1 MTVPILTG
9 LRDLGDRYDG
19 FILDLWGVIHDGI
32 TAYPGA
38 KAALAELKR
47 RGKRTVMLS
56 NAPRRASSMIELMDE
71 IGIERDLYGDI
82 LTSGEAVF
90 IEMRTRQ
97 DPWFAA
103 LGRRCLHVGTE
114 RDRSLF
120 EGLDLDLVETVEQA
134 QFLMVT
140 GPDDFDARLEDSMP
154 LLDAAAGRALPMVC
168 ANPDLVVI
176 SEGRP
181 LVCAGALAA
190 YYERIGGPVR
200 YRGKP
205 DAAIYDVC
213 LERLGIADRRKVL
226 AVGDAFHTD
235 VAGAHAAGLDS
246 LFCSG
251 GIHAAEIGT
260 VYGETP
266 PLAGVEAAIA
276 AHGHLRP
283 TAVIG
288 GFVW

>member
-1 MTVPILTG
+1 MSLSILTG
-9 LRDLGDRYDG
+9 LRELSDRYDG

-32 TAYPGA
+32 TRYPGA
-38 KAALAELKR
+38 RESLAELKH

-56 NAPRRASSMIELMDE
+56 NAPRRAYCLIELMSDLG
-71 IGIERDLYGDI
+71 IGRDQYGDVI
-82 LTSGEAVF
+82 TSGEAVF
-90 IEMRTRQ
+90 IEMQTRS

-114 RDRSLF
+114 RDRNLF
-120 EGLDLDLVETVEQA
+120 EGLDLDLVESLEQA
-134 QFLMVT
+134 EFLLVT
-140 GPDDFDARLEDSMP
+140 GPDDFDDQVEDFAP

-176 SEGRP
+176 REGRP

-190 YYERIGGPVR
+190 YYERIGGVVR

-205 DAAIYDVC
+205 DPAIYDVC
-213 LERLGIADRRKVL
+213 LERLGMSDRRRVL

-235 VAGAHAAGLDS
+235 VAGAQAAGLDS
-246 LFCSG
+246 LFCTG
-251 GIHAAEIGT
+251 GIHADEIGT
-260 VYGETP
+260 IYGKTP
-266 PLAGVEAAIA
+266 DPARVEAAIA
-276 AHGHLRP
+276 AHGNLRP

-288 GFVW
+288 GFIW

>member
-1 MTVPILTG
+1 MSLPILTG
-9 LRDLGDRYDG
+9 LRELGDRYDG

-32 TAYPGA
+32 TRYPGA
-38 KAALAELKR
+38 GEALAELKR
-47 RGKRTVMLS
+47 RGKRTIMLS
-56 NAPRRASSMIELMDE
+56 NAPRRAFSLIELMTDL
-71 IGIERDLYGDI
+71 GIDRDQYGDVI
-82 LTSGEAVF
+82 TSGEAVF
-90 IEMRTRQ
+90 LEMRTRR

-114 RDRSLF
+114 RDRTLF
-120 EGLDLDLVETVEQA
+120 EGLDLDLVPSVEQA

-140 GPDDFDARLEDSMP
+140 GPDDFDDRVEDFAS
-154 LLDAAAGRALPMVC
+154 LLTAAAGRALPMVC

-176 SEGRP
+176 REGRP

-190 YYERIGGPVR
+190 YYEQIGGAVR

-205 DAAIYDVC
+205 DPAIYDVC
-213 LERLGIADRRKVL
+213 LERLGIIDRRRVL

-235 VAGAHAAGLDS
+235 VAGAQAAGLDS

-251 GIHAAEIGT
+251 GIHAGEIGT

-266 PLAGVEAAIA
+266 DPIKVEAAIA
-276 AHGHLRP
+276 AHGNMRP

-288 GFVW
+288 GFIW

>member
-1 MTVPILTG
+1 MTLPILTG
-9 LRDLGDRYDG
+9 LRALGDRYDG

-32 TAYPGA
+32 TVYPGA
-38 KAALAELKR
+38 KESLAELKR

-56 NAPRRASSMIELMDE
+56 NAPRRASSLIELMSE
-71 IGIERDLYGDI
+71 IGIDRDYYGDI
-82 LTSGEAVF
+82 VTSGEAVF
-90 IEMRTRQ
+90 LEMQTRR

-114 RDRSLF
+114 RDKDLF

-134 QFLMVT
+134 QFLLVT
-140 GPDDFDARLEDSMP
+140 GPDDFDDRVEDFAL
-154 LLDAAAGRALPMVC
+154 LLDAAAARALPMVC
-168 ANPDLVVI
+168 ANPDLVVMR
-176 SEGRP
+176 EGRP

-190 YYERIGGPVR
+190 YYERVGGPVR

-205 DAAIYDVC
+205 DPAIYDVC
-213 LERLGIADRRKVL
+213 LERLGIADRRRVL

-260 VYGETP
+260 SYGKI
-266 PLAGVEAAIA
+266 PLLANVEAAIR
-276 AHGHLRP
+276 AHGGLRP